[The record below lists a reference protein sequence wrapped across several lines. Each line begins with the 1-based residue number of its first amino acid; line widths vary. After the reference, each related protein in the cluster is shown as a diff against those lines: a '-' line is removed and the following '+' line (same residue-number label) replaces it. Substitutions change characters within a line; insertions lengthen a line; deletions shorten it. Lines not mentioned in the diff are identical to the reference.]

1 MLRALVG
8 EDIAREFCHFCA
20 QKVITLQDVLN
31 ENYTDLDIQSLN
43 TSEKYATAMGLSQ
56 VDEDNFE
63 KVREFVKK
71 LGSEFVALYDALWA
85 HGDENKLEVIAE
97 IKNIKGVVRT

>member
-1 MLRALVG
+1 MINTEIVYSA
-8 EDIAREFCHFCA
+8 
-20 QKVITLQDVLN
+20 LN

>member
-1 MLRALVG
+1 M
-8 EDIAREFCHFCA
+8 DF
-20 QKVITLQDVLN
+20 
-31 ENYTDLDIQSLN
+31 DIQSLN

-71 LGSEFVALYDALWA
+71 LGPEFVALYDALWA